1 MAVRR
6 REATARAALAPG
18 PGSVRARQELAF
30 VAFDGPGSVN
40 HTAYLPYWAKNR
52 AQRVPDRMC
61 VACGGPVFRA
71 ARGPAPRHC
80 VPCEIGLRRMHQLRA
95 YLRAA
100 ERLAMSLD
108 RSDVAEIAGAA
119 VARLDA
125 ETDS

>member
-1 MAVRR
+1 MAFDD
-6 REATARAALAPG
+6 PG
-18 PGSVRARQELAF
+18 P
-30 VAFDGPGSVN
+30 VN

-52 AQRVPDRMC
+52 AQRVPDRRC

-71 ARGPAPRHC
+71 RRGPSPRHC
-80 VPCEIGLRRMHQLRA
+80 VACEIGLRRMHQLRA

-108 RSDVAEIAGAA
+108 RSDVAEVAGAA
-119 VARLDA
+119 VARLDT